1 MTAAHYR
8 LVSPAGGAA
17 EDGRADVRVADGT
30 LVLAPSA
37 GDVLRVPFAR
47 IASIGEPEPFTVQIA
62 LAEGTVIELSRLGV
76 MRTQLLAELRGG
88 RADDAAAAAGAL
100 GDAAVFSAMFSA
112 MSGDEPVELRVYD
125 DVLLVIGAAVS
136 ERISFSFVSDVE
148 TADYAVTVQV
158 AARKPVVLRQLGRR
172 TSEFAGLLADRLA
185 AARGRTAAFLGALLP
200 GLDPMALRRVAS
212 LLRDGV
218 AVPAGMLDD
227 IHPGIAD
234 ALVQM
239 AALPDRRAAL
249 AGLAQRADLAIGF
262 KQIASVHRAAVGVTP
277 WTDPSAAPHIG
288 EHESPG
294 GSFAPGLDGMM
305 AAGMMPG
312 LTGPGGP
319 LFGFAGGYP
328 GYGGY
333 WAFRALGAG
342 ITAGQ
347 PRPMTPRPDVA
358 RGRLTPA
365 TEDLAALA
373 VTGEDPTV
381 LAFVL
386 ARAADQVVFEVLN
399 QPAPMT
405 FVYRAAG
412 PDGLSAIN
420 RALDDSGFRPDV
432 VLATGLGSP
441 PQRNCSRLLAGS
453 LVGCAAHDA
462 DWSSQIAALLSGPPA
477 GEPS

>member
-1 MTAAHYR
+1 VAVAHYR
-8 LVSPAGGAA
+8 LVSPDGGAA
-17 EDGRADVRVADGT
+17 EDGSADVRVADGT

-37 GDVLRVPFAR
+37 GDVLRVPFGR

-88 RADDAAAAAGAL
+88 RADAAATAAGAL
-100 GDAAVFSAMFSA
+100 GEAAVFSA

-136 ERISFSFVSDVE
+136 ERISFSFVRDIEVV
-148 TADYAVTVQV
+148 DYAVTVQV
-158 AARKPVVLRQLGRR
+158 AGGNPVVLRRLGRR

-185 AARGRTAAFLGALLP
+185 GARGRTAAFLGALLP
-200 GLDPMALRRVAS
+200 GLDPMAQRQAAS

-218 AVPAGMLDD
+218 AVPSGTLND

-239 AALPDRRAAL
+239 AALPARQEAVAELARRAE
-249 AGLAQRADLAIGF
+249 LAIGF
-262 KQIASVHRAAVGVTP
+262 RQIASVHRAAVGVTP
-277 WTDPSAAPHIG
+277 WSDPAAVTHIAD
-288 EHESPG
+288 HESPD
-294 GSFAPGLDGMM
+294 GSFAPGLGGMM
-305 AAGMMPG
+305 AAGMMSG
-312 LTGPGGP
+312 GMGPGGP
-319 LFGFAGGYP
+319 LFGFGDGDP

-347 PRPMTPRPDVA
+347 PRPMTPRPDIT

-365 TEDLAALA
+365 TEDLTALA

-386 ARAADQVVFEVLN
+386 ARTADQVIFEVLN
-399 QPAPMT
+399 QPSPMT

-412 PDGLSAIN
+412 PDALSAIN
-420 RALDDSGFRPDV
+420 RGLDDSGFRPDV

-441 PQRNCSRLLAGS
+441 SQRNCSRLLAGS
-453 LVGCAAHDA
+453 LAGCVAHDA
-462 DWSSQIAALLSGPPA
+462 HWFSQIAALLSGRSA
-477 GEPS
+477 GEAS